1 MSKLTEESVGSGVS
15 SAEIWSGSVG
25 KGFNVD
31 VVFVDGEQ
39 KVVGSIFGLHRKSTG
54 EVGEDCV
61 ASKCRGVLHVT
72 LE

>member
-1 MSKLTEESVGSGVS
+1 MSKHTEESMGSGVS
-15 SAEIWSGSVG
+15 SAEVRSGAVG

-39 KVVGSIFGLHRKSTG
+39 KVFGSIFGLHRKSTG

-61 ASKCRGVLHVT
+61 TSKCRGVLHGT